1 VECDVLGVTVL
12 GVVALSG
19 VLVAWIL
26 YPMALAVIP
35 KRASSGRSISTPL
48 PTVTVVVAT
57 REVPAAVVDRVDN
70 LRASAYPGELLDVV
84 VAVDVSS
91 NWPVHEYQQQ
101 LGDRAVAVAGDAPG
115 GKAVT
120 LNAAVRAAR
129 GEVLVFADTGQRFAP
144 DAIALLVHSLG
155 GGCFDAVSGRYETQH
170 TGGAVLEGF
179 WRFEQ
184 YLRRSEARVHSIP
197 VVTGAIYAM
206 RRRLWAPLP
215 AQVICDDLWVP
226 LELILRGHRVGYC
239 EEALAVDPRR
249 FTRTQEFR
257 RKVRTL
263 TGILQ
268 LCAWM
273 PQVLVPWRNPV
284 WTQFICHKLLRV
296 ATPFLVVLAGIAL
309 IPPVVI
315 ALGRWLLP
323 GGGIVLGVI
332 VATAVIRPATA
343 GRLLRDLSWAMM
355 LLMAPV
361 PATYRAARRRWDVW
375 G

>member
-1 VECDVLGVTVL
+1 
-12 GVVALSG
+12 
-19 VLVAWIL
+19 
-26 YPMALAVIP
+26 M
-35 KRASSGRSISTPL
+35 
-48 PTVTVVVAT
+48 
-57 REVPAAVVDRVDN
+57 
-70 LRASAYPGELLDVV
+70 
-84 VAVDVSS
+84 
-91 NWPVHEYQQQ
+91 
-101 LGDRAVAVAGDAPG
+101 
-115 GKAVT
+115 
-120 LNAAVRAAR
+120 
-129 GEVLVFADTGQRFAP
+129 
-144 DAIALLVHSLG
+144 
-155 GGCFDAVSGRYETQH
+155 
-170 TGGAVLEGF
+170 
-179 WRFEQ
+179 
-184 YLRRSEARVHSIP
+184 HSIP